1 MIEPPQK
8 HTLETLMAAALLG
21 DQRAYGRLL
30 EQLAVL
36 LRRNISGQLK
46 PQDKEDVVQDILLS
60 LHKARHTYEP
70 DRPLLP
76 WVMAIARY
84 RLHDHW
90 RTHFR
95 HNDHN
100 KLDIQDL
107 SDNFGQD
114 VTCRL
119 EWSEDI
125 RRGVESLPAKQRA
138 ILQHMYGEDLSVQ
151 EVAVKMGMNVSAVKV
166 AAHRAYKLLRRR
178 LEGA

>member
-1 MIEPPQK
+1 
-8 HTLETLMAAALLG
+8 MAASLLG

-30 EQLAVL
+30 EQLATI
-36 LRRNISGQLK
+36 LRRSLSGQLK
-46 PQDKEDVVQDILLS
+46 PQDREDVVQDILLS

-84 RLHDHW
+84 RLQDHW
-90 RTHFR
+90 RAHFR
-95 HNDHN
+95 NKDHN
-100 KLDIQDL
+100 KIDIQDI
-107 SDNFGQD
+107 SENFGQD
-114 VTCRL
+114 VTGSL

-151 EVAVKMGMNVSAVKV
+151 EVAAKMGMNVSAVKV
-166 AAHRAYKLLRRR
+166 AAHRAYKLLRRK
-178 LEGA
+178 LEDA